1 MTKLQEVANL
11 GQSIWL
17 DNIHRTLIVSGE
29 LRSLVDEGLRGV
41 TSNPTIFEKA
51 ISGGTAYDGEVERL
65 AGEGK
70 SAKEIYEAL
79 AMEDIAMAADILRP
93 VYDATQG
100 EDGFVSLEVNPDLA
114 QDTEGTVAEARR
126 LFSALDRPN
135 VMIKVPATEAG
146 LPAVERLTADGIN
159 VNVTLIFSLRQ
170 YEKVVEAY
178 IRGLERRA
186 EEGKDLRGIA
196 SVASL
201 FVSRVDTMVDPLLEK
216 AGARDLLGKV
226 ALANAKVIYAR
237 FRRIFSTKRWKRL
250 AGLGAKM
257 QRLLWG
263 STSTKNPRYP
273 DTLYVDELIGP
284 YTVNTVP
291 PETLQAFRDHG
302 KVARTVGRGLTD
314 ARANLK
320 RLSALGIDLEQVCRK
335 LQEDGVAAFKKSF
348 DDLLSR
354 IGEKKEKSWSRFE
367 EKMQAA
373 FEEARRERIVPRL
386 WARDHTLWKPYPEG
400 ISNRLGWLESAKRM
414 AERVGE
420 LNAFAGEIWNEGY
433 RHCLLLG
440 MGGASLA
447 PFLFRKAFGVG
458 ERCPDLSV
466 LDSTVPAEILGTAE
480 RLDPGRT
487 LYIVSSKSGTTV
499 ETTSLFK
506 YFFARETAA
515 LGIPGAG
522 RNFVAITDPGSP
534 LDGDAKR
541 WDFRR
546 VFHGE
551 PDVGGR
557 YSALSRFGLVPA
569 ALIGLDLEKLLDRA
583 ITTMRKCGSEADNEA
598 LRLGLWMGEAALVG
612 RDKLTFLLPPALA
625 AFGDWVEQLIAE
637 STGKEGKGILPV
649 VGEQPGPPEAY
660 GGDRLFV
667 SLSLAGDEAGSAAL
681 EGLEAAGHPVLR
693 LHLSD
698 LYDIGG
704 QFFLWETA
712 TAVAGWRLKVNPFD
726 QPDVEASKELTRR
739 FIAEYREKGG
749 LPDEKPVAE
758 GGGLAVFGQVTA
770 PDPVEAL
777 RKFLGGARPG
787 DYIAIQAYIRQTQ
800 ETDGLF
806 SSLRKALRDRYRT
819 ATTVGYGPR
828 YLHSTGQLHKGD
840 GGRGL
845 FLQIT
850 ASDGRD
856 VGIPEDDLSPGVI
869 TFGVLKAAQALAD
882 RRALEAA
889 GRRVLRCDF
898 GSDISAGLRRLLS
911 AVT

>member
-1 MTKLQEVANL
+1 MTKLQEVAKL

-29 LRSLVDEGLRGV
+29 LQSLIDEGLRGV

-51 ISGGTAYDGEVERL
+51 ISGSTAYDGEVERL

-70 SAKEIYEAL
+70 SAKEIYESL
-79 AMEDIAMAADILRP
+79 AMEDIAMAADLLRP
-93 VYDATQG
+93 VYDAAHG
-100 EDGFVSLEVNPDLA
+100 DDGFVSLEVSPDLA
-114 QDTEGTVAEARR
+114 HDTEGTVAEARR
-126 LFSALDRPN
+126 LFSALNRPN

-146 LPAVERLTADGIN
+146 LPAVERLTAEGIN

-170 YEKVVEAY
+170 YEEVAEVY

-196 SVASL
+196 SVASV

-216 AGARDLLGKV
+216 AGALDLLGKI
-226 ALANAKVIYAR
+226 AIANSKVIYTR
-237 FRRIFSTKRWKRL
+237 FRRIFSTKRWRRL
-250 AGLGAKM
+250 AGLGARM

-302 KVARTVGRGLTD
+302 KVARTVGRGLMK
-314 ARANLK
+314 ARADLK

-348 DDLLSR
+348 DGLLAR
-354 IGEKKEKSWSRFE
+354 IGEKKEKSRSSFE
-367 EKMQAA
+367 ERMKAA
-373 FEEARRERIVPRL
+373 FGEAKRERVVPRL

-400 ISNRLGWLESAKRM
+400 ISNRLGWLESAERM
-414 AERVGE
+414 ADRVGE
-420 LNAFAGEIWNEGY
+420 LDAFADEIRDEGY

-440 MGGASLA
+440 MGGSSLA
-447 PFLFRKAFGVG
+447 PALFRKTFGVK
-458 ERCPDLSV
+458 ERHPDLSV
-466 LDSTVPAEILGTAE
+466 LDSTVPDEILGTAE

-506 YFFARETAA
+506 YFFAREAAA
-515 LGIPGAG
+515 LGVPGAG
-522 RNFVAITDPGSP
+522 RNFIAITDPGSP
-534 LDGDAKR
+534 LDGDARR

-546 VFHGE
+546 VFHGD

-557 YSALSRFGLVPA
+557 YSALSLFGLMPA

-583 ITTMRKCGSEADNEA
+583 ISMMKKCASEADNEA
-598 LRLGLWMGEAALVG
+598 LRLGLWIGEAALAG
-612 RDKLTFLLPPALA
+612 RDKLTFFLPPALA

-681 EGLEAAGHPVLR
+681 EELEAAGHPVLR

-698 LYDIGG
+698 LYDMGG

-739 FIAEYREKGG
+739 FIAEYRKKGG
-749 LPDEKPVAE
+749 LPEEKPVAE
-758 GGGLAVFGQVTA
+758 ERGWAVFGQLMA
-770 PDPVEAL
+770 SNPREAL
-777 RKFLGGARPG
+777 DKFLGGARPG
-787 DYIAIQAYIRQTQ
+787 DYIAIQAYIRQTE
-800 ETDGLF
+800 ETDAIF
-806 SSLRKALRDRYRT
+806 SSIRKALRDRYRT

-845 FLQIT
+845 FLQLT
-850 ASDGRD
+850 ARDRHD

-869 TFGVLKAAQALAD
+869 TFGVLKEAQALGD
-882 RRALEAA
+882 RRVLEAA
-889 GRRVLRCDF
+889 RRRVLRCDF
-898 GSDISAGLRRLLS
+898 GSDISEGLKRLLS
-911 AVT
+911 AVK

>member
-420 LNAFAGEIWNEGY
+420 LNAFAGEIRNEGY

-440 MGGASLA
+440 MGGGESC
-447 PFLFRKAFGVG
+447 PFPLPQGL
-458 ERCPDLSV
+458 RC
-466 LDSTVPAEILGTAE
+466 
-480 RLDPGRT
+480 R
-487 LYIVSSKSGTTV
+487 
-499 ETTSLFK
+499 
-506 YFFARETAA
+506 
-515 LGIPGAG
+515 
-522 RNFVAITDPGSP
+522 
-534 LDGDAKR
+534 
-541 WDFRR
+541 
-546 VFHGE
+546 
-551 PDVGGR
+551 
-557 YSALSRFGLVPA
+557 
-569 ALIGLDLEKLLDRA
+569 
-583 ITTMRKCGSEADNEA
+583 
-598 LRLGLWMGEAALVG
+598 
-612 RDKLTFLLPPALA
+612 
-625 AFGDWVEQLIAE
+625 
-637 STGKEGKGILPV
+637 GKMP
-649 VGEQPGPPEAY
+649 
-660 GGDRLFV
+660 R
-667 SLSLAGDEAGSAAL
+667 
-681 EGLEAAGHPVLR
+681 
-693 LHLSD
+693 
-698 LYDIGG
+698 
-704 QFFLWETA
+704 
-712 TAVAGWRLKVNPFD
+712 
-726 QPDVEASKELTRR
+726 
-739 FIAEYREKGG
+739 
-749 LPDEKPVAE
+749 
-758 GGGLAVFGQVTA
+758 
-770 PDPVEAL
+770 
-777 RKFLGGARPG
+777 
-787 DYIAIQAYIRQTQ
+787 
-800 ETDGLF
+800 
-806 SSLRKALRDRYRT
+806 SLR
-819 ATTVGYGPR
+819 PR
-828 YLHSTGQLHKGD
+828 FHRSG
-840 GGRGL
+840 
-845 FLQIT
+845 
-850 ASDGRD
+850 
-856 VGIPEDDLSPGVI
+856 
-869 TFGVLKAAQALAD
+869 
-882 RRALEAA
+882 
-889 GRRVLRCDF
+889 
-898 GSDISAGLRRLLS
+898 
-911 AVT
+911 